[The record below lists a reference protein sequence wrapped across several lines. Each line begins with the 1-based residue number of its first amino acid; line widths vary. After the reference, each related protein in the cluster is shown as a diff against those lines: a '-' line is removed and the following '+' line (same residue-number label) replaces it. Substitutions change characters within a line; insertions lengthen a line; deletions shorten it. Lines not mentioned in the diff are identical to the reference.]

1 MSQVHIKEFSY
12 HIAWHSH
19 SRRPGRH
26 KSNQRGMG
34 MEFRGH
40 TTLLAYPDPRRI
52 DIRQTI
58 RDPLEQV
65 HVRIFNQ
72 KSVTPVFVLCDMSG
86 SMQYASTKQ
95 DGSSQKK
102 IEIAADIAQSVA
114 QSATRNRDLVGFIG
128 FDDVV
133 REDWLCTLSARPHT
147 TVEMAENLRTYE
159 AEEVGSRGVTEIV
172 RLLPRERSL
181 IFMVSDFH
189 MPIADL
195 EESLVLMQR
204 HHIVPIVLWDS
215 SEYSDLP
222 EFGITNVTDPETG
235 VKRTLFLRKSYRD
248 RILKSFTGR
257 KTAIENLFLRYDM
270 QPFFVE
276 NSFDA
281 DQLSE
286 YFHQYVAA

>member
-12 HIAWHSH
+12 HIAWRSH

-95 DGSSQKK
+95 DGSTQKK

-235 VKRTLFLRKSYRD
+235 TKRTLFLRKSYRD
-248 RILKSFTGR
+248 RILKSFTDR
-257 KTAIENLFLRYDM
+257 KTAIEILFLRYDM